1 MKQNC
6 DLCKVTSTSSSPPP
20 PPTGGMASGVVGG
33 IKTEKMK
40 VALEDSDRDHHRH
53 LHRKKDSEKSAK
65 YLKHCPI
72 ESPPLK
78 PVTASSM
85 IRTIPPS
92 NQAAVVAAAGQ
103 QLPYHH
109 HLHPSRPQHH
119 QFNGFDEYYS
129 APLLSPSLMMDMM
142 LAAHL
147 LRG

>member
-20 PPTGGMASGVVGG
+20 PLGSGNRGGGGGGGV
-33 IKTEKMK
+33 KTEKMK
-40 VALEDSDRDHHRH
+40 AVLDVGASAGDHRH
-53 LHRKKDSEKSAK
+53 RKQDEKGSVQSTK
-65 YLKHCPI
+65 YLMSTKHCSV

-78 PVTASSM
+78 QQPVT
-85 IRTIPPS
+85 RTIPPS
-92 NQAAVVAAAGQ
+92 SGPAPVPGQ
-103 QLPYHH
+103 QLPCH
-109 HLHPSRPQHH
+109 HLHPPQHH

-129 APLLSPSLMMDMM
+129 APLLSPSIMMDMM